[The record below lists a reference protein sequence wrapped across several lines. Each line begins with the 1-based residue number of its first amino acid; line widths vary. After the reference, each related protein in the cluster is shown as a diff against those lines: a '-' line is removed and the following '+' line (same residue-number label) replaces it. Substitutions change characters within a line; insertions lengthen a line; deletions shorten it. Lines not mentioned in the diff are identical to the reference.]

1 MQNQPFDYQRLNQ
14 PSGNMSEISPHNMSE
29 GLNQDIVSLGGF
41 NPEALYQDDAISEHE
56 EDNKNEEEDN
66 FSSHNPNQQYLQQP
80 FQNQD
85 P

>member
-1 MQNQPFDYQRLNQ
+1 
-14 PSGNMSEISPHNMSE
+14 MSEISPHNMSE

-66 FSSHNPNQQYLQQP
+66 FSSHNPN
-80 FQNQD
+80 
-85 P
+85 